1 MALGLFRL
9 MRGMIYFIDDELGLV
24 EMEVENCL
32 AVEDQGLVL
41 LALYE
46 LGFSPSHDNPVLA
59 VVDGGLV

>member
-1 MALGLFRL
+1 